1 MKKGDKVI
9 TIFYIFLAI
18 SVSSVFLYLEAH
30 LMHREVI
37 DILPQ
42 PAKELNFER
51 VIPVEREVLF
61 GVITDVSNYPQIL
74 PRNVLSVDIIEKNGN
89 EVVAEETIIEKGV
102 KLKVLVRHTITPYEE
117 HIIEILD
124 GDAKDTRIIQTFYE
138 ENSSTRLVTKI
149 NLELHGLAEGF
160 AYLPKP
166 NLIHAADTVL
176 DAFIIYAK
184 GFDSKYEKI
193 VDTIYREILFRPA
206 DESGLRY
213 YATQLENGTLTEDK
227 LREILLKSE
236 ERIQVLKSME
246 TKSLVELSNYSKTTI
261 HKIYLE
267 ILYRQA
273 DESGLRY
280 YATQLENGTLTE
292 DEIRQII
299 FDSDEAFA
307 LRINT
312 NERLIINDIF
322 VDIFERQATESEL
335 EYFEKI
341 MYEGAEL
348 RSDMEI
354 MKFEVRAMIVDMKEN
369 SKTIVDLQ
377 KND

>member
-1 MKKGDKVI
+1 M
-9 TIFYIFLAI
+9 
-18 SVSSVFLYLEAH
+18 
-30 LMHREVI
+30 
-37 DILPQ
+37 
-42 PAKELNFER
+42 
-51 VIPVEREVLF
+51 
-61 GVITDVSNYPQIL
+61 
-74 PRNVLSVDIIEKNGN
+74 DIIEKNGN

-213 YATQLENGTLTEDK
+213 YATQLENGTLTRDK
-227 LREILLKSE
+227 
-236 ERIQVLKSME
+236 
-246 TKSLVELSNYSKTTI
+246 
-261 HKIYLE
+261 
-267 ILYRQA
+267 
-273 DESGLRY
+273 G
-280 YATQLENGTLTE
+280 
-292 DEIRQII
+292 
-299 FDSDEAFA
+299 
-307 LRINT
+307 
-312 NERLIINDIF
+312 
-322 VDIFERQATESEL
+322 
-335 EYFEKI
+335 
-341 MYEGAEL
+341 
-348 RSDMEI
+348 
-354 MKFEVRAMIVDMKEN
+354 
-369 SKTIVDLQ
+369 
-377 KND
+377 

>member
-9 TIFYIFLAI
+9 TTFYIFLAI
-18 SVSSVFLYLEAH
+18 SVISVFLYLESN

-74 PRNVLSVDIIEKNGN
+74 PSNVLSVDIIEKNGN

-176 DAFIIYAK
+176 DAFTIYAK

-206 DESGLRY
+206 DKAGLDN

-236 ERIQVLKSME
+236 ERIQVLKSIE
-246 TKSLVELSNYSKTTI
+246 TKSLAELSNYSKTTI

-299 FDSDEAFA
+299 FDSDEAYA

-322 VDIFERQATESEL
+322 IDIFERQATESEL

-348 RSDMEI
+348 RRDMEI

-377 KND
+377 KNY